1 MTVARRADD
10 KQMGRCYIAIAA
22 RPGTLAG
29 HTPRRRLRLSRQK
42 LTCQRDSSRSRGL
55 HAGAQR
61 TRTLA
66 LLTCTLLTSIV
77 VQADDKLLRIISWAD
92 YVPADVI
99 GEFKKQT
106 GIQVQVTL
114 SNNEEMISKLRAT
127 GGAGFDLAQPSQDR
141 ILGAQQEFR
150 IYKPLDTSKVH
161 LEEFVPEL
169 LDTVRKNA
177 TVDGKLYALPY
188 VWGTEGLVY
197 NSRRTTIADYRDL
210 CKGELRGRTAVR
222 LKRPTLMAFA
232 LALGKNPFALYGD
245 TRAYSALMD
254 EVGRT
259 LIACKANFRFFY
271 DNKDQLLNGVRS
283 GEIYA
288 AMMWDS
294 GGWLLNRENPEIK
307 FINPRSG
314 AIAWMDTF
322 ALPARG
328 RNDAAAY
335 AWINFVMRPEIAA
348 RVARSIGNFTAARGA
363 DQLIDPR
370 VRAQFATTFPEGL
383 KNIKWYPAI
392 PPGLEEIEGAV
403 LDRIKAAN

>member
-1 MTVARRADD
+1 MLYFR
-10 KQMGRCYIAIAA
+10 IA
-22 RPGTLAG
+22 
-29 HTPRRRLRLSRQK
+29 LRLSRQK
-42 LTCQRDSSRSRGL
+42 LACQTDGGPASVAGGL
-55 HAGAQR
+55 LVW
-61 TRTLA
+61 TLLA
-66 LLTCTLLTSIV
+66 LTGLFGMLAPLAAH
-77 VQADDKLLRIISWAD
+77 ADDKLLRIISWAD

-99 GEFKKQT
+99 ADFRKQT

-141 ILGAQQEFR
+141 ILGAEQEFR
-150 IYKPLDTSKVH
+150 IYKALDTSKVR

-169 LDTVRKNA
+169 LETVKKNA
-177 TVDGKLYALPY
+177 TVDGKLFALPY

-197 NSRRTTIADYRDL
+197 NSKRTTIADYRDL
-210 CKGELRGRTAVR
+210 CKPELRGRTAVR

-245 TRAYSALMD
+245 TRAYTALMD

-294 GGWLLNRENPEIK
+294 GGWLLNRENPDMR

-335 AWINFVMRPEIAA
+335 AWINFVMRPENAA

-363 DQLIDPR
+363 EQLMDPR
-370 VRAQFATTFPEGL
+370 IRAQFAATFPDGL

-392 PPGLEEIEGAV
+392 PPGLEEIEGGV